1 MKKFKLITALLSSA
15 LILAGCK
22 GEEPKPVDEC
32 DHVMKD
38 TNQDGICDSCQKE
51 VGHADADNNGKCD
64 YCGKDMQEP
73 AEPTV
78 KSVSIEGKIAELEIG
93 KTVDLTANIVVE
105 NGAATGIKWSVSNDN
120 ASLSATSGKD
130 VTVTGLKAGK
140 VTVKAA
146 STFDPTKFD
155 EVEIEVKEPEVT
167 DWSDADKQ
175 LMETKLGIVLPFFK
189 GDFEWYESRDSL
201 IGESENA
208 DDVAN
213 AVEAFDALDVE
224 KVDYGSYIE
233 YTLDGAEEGF
243 AVIVKVGATS
253 TGAMVLAYSYRRAFP
268 SKEIAEFIGEHST
281 DEIPEASGDEFELGM
296 SSTGNLYVDITG
308 GDIDAYAQALAELD
322 YDITDLMDD
331 YGYYDCQSPSYKIE
345 LILFDLSE
353 YGYPAGSFELQVI
366 KNELIAYP
374 STELAE
380 YIGEWTEETVPV
392 SEGKN
397 FAFGLTKYG
406 QFYIDVYGGN
416 LAGFLGDLETAGYD
430 VHDYSSSSG
439 YFDARSAEGYL
450 EVVVFPMSETSYELQ
465 VYLTDPPEAEFPSEV
480 VSEYIGDHSTD
491 TVPAAEGT
499 GFENFVSTSGALCIN
514 VTGGDEAAYIAQL
527 VEAGYTLHE
536 KVDLGGEGYMLSSPS
551 GDIDMFIWD
560 IDAEGTAFQIQL
572 ILTEAP
578 ELAEFPTDNVAAFT
592 ETITAE
598 TVIVP
603 EADGFDDNGV
613 MGLSSTYYEV
623 VVRYSDAIAYA
634 DALEEAGW
642 LVSYYYYQSNSV
654 IMTQS
659 PEGYLQVQLWDYG
672 SYFEMD
678 IYLVPQAAEFPLEEL
693 QEFLDGC
700 TDATIPTC
708 EADKFEFGDDVDYYY
723 NPYFYVCAYGGDAA
737 AYCSALEDNSF
748 VLKDSGDGYWIYFAA
763 DSGLEVDVYD
773 YGDTGFEAD
782 FYPLVKPAAGFPSE
796 NIAEFIGDHS
806 DVVVPEAEGEV
817 IYDNGEYSEHYEVYV
832 QNGDVDAYIEA
843 LGLAGFTATGVS
855 DYWGV
860 HYLSSDSKID
870 IAIYDDDGSFYIEI
884 SKVEAPEPAITEWP
898 AEQIAALLG
907 EKAKTAV
914 PECEGTEYEITPYTD
929 GCEIYVIGGDFD
941 AYVEVLTGAG
951 FTFVESRGGGIY
963 VDYISED
970 GTLLLTLCSAYAND
984 LDIMAFAVEP
994 KEEGAKFPSDDVNA
1008 DLDLVYGLSLGSTPL
1023 PEGTGFTYNLKG
1035 GMYPTVTVTGGDKAA
1050 YIEALLGAGFVRDE
1064 AASTDYA
1071 CDAYKNDTL
1080 EVYIYEETDG
1090 TYDVEFG
1097 AIYEPFGW

>member
-15 LILAGCK
+15 LILAGCN
-22 GEEPKPVDEC
+22 GEDPKPVDEC

-38 TNQDGICDSCQKE
+38 TNQDGTCDSCQKE

-78 KSVSIEGKIAELEIG
+78 KSVSIEGKVAELEIG

-105 NGAATGIKWSVSNDN
+105 NGAAQGITWSVSNDN
-120 ASLSATSGKD
+120 ASLSATSGKN
-130 VTVTGLKAGK
+130 VTVTALKAGK

-189 GDFEWYESRDSL
+189 GDFEWYESRGSVV
-201 IGESENA
+201 GESENA

-213 AVEAFDALDVE
+213 AVAAFDALDVE

-253 TGAMVLAYSYRRAFP
+253 TGAMVLAYSYRCAFP

-416 LAGFLGDLETAGYD
+416 LAGFIGDLETAGYD
-430 VHDYSSSSG
+430 VHDYSSTSG

-480 VSEYIGDHSTD
+480 VLEYIGDHSTD

-708 EADKFEFGDDVDYYY
+708 EADKFEFGDDVDYNY

-748 VLKDSGDGYWIYFAA
+748 VLKDSGDGYWVYLAA
-763 DSGLEVDVYD
+763 DSGLEVDVHD

-782 FYPLVKPAAGFPSE
+782 FYALVKPAAGFPSE

-806 DVVVPEAEGEV
+806 DTVVPAAEGET
-817 IYDNGEYSEHYEVYV
+817 IYDSGLFYDAYEVYV
-832 QNGDVDAYIEA
+832 QNGDINAYIEA
-843 LGLAGFTATGVS
+843 LGLAGFTFDKS
-855 DYWGV
+855 DYNGD
-860 HYLSSDSKID
+860 HYLSEDKKVD
-870 IAIYDDDGSFYIEI
+870 VCLYDDDGSFYIDI
-884 SKVEAPEPAITEWP
+884 YLVEAPEPAITEWP
-898 AEQIAALLG
+898 AEQIADALG
-907 EKAKTAV
+907 EKAKTTV
-914 PECEGTEYEITPYTD
+914 PECDGTSYDEWYAYEGGFSIFVYDADYDEYVST
-929 GCEIYVIGGDFD
+929 
-941 AYVEVLTGAG
+941 LLLAG
-951 FTFVESRGGGIY
+951 FTQGQVRGSF

-970 GTLLLTLCSAYAND
+970 QTVVLTLCKFSDGISISGYSQNAPEEVDSFPIDQINTIIGIETGLPSPESGSFELNDKSDSYKDVIITVTDGNMDAYLVALSN
-984 LDIMAFAVEP
+984 AGYTSYTVAPGTYSFYNA
-994 KEEGAKFPSDDVNA
+994 DDVYV
-1008 DLDLVYGLSLGSTPL
+1008 DVTPVGDSGVYTI
-1023 PEGTGFTYNLKG
+1023 EITY
-1035 GMYPTVTVTGGDKAA
+1035 
-1050 YIEALLGAGFVRDE
+1050 
-1064 AASTDYA
+1064 
-1071 CDAYKNDTL
+1071 
-1080 EVYIYEETDG
+1080 
-1090 TYDVEFG
+1090 FG
-1097 AIYEPFGW
+1097 AM